1 VKTLLTII
9 SLSFALFSCAHDPQA
24 TWSGLNTRA
33 VNLYQQ
39 GRFTEAAVFAED
51 ALGRAEKDLGP
62 NHLNVSQSLNNL
74 AGIYSAMGEYE
85 KAEPIYT
92 RALKIR
98 EETLGPTHPALATT
112 LNNLAELYRSRGD
125 PLP

>member
-1 VKTLLTII
+1 
-9 SLSFALFSCAHDPQA
+9 
-24 TWSGLNTRA
+24 LNTRA

-39 GRFTEAAVFAED
+39 GRYPEAAVFAED
-51 ALGRAEKDLGP
+51 ALSRAEKNFGP

-125 PLP
+125 G